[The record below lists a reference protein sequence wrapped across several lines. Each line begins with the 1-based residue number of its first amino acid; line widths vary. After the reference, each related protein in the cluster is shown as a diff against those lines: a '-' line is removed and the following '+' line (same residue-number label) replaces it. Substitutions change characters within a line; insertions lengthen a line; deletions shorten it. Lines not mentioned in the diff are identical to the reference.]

1 MSLGFEW
8 DSRKAAA
15 NRRKH
20 GVTFEEAATV
30 FGDPL
35 AVVFK
40 DEDHSIGERR
50 EIMIGHSDEHR
61 LLLVAFTERGGK
73 IRIISAR
80 NVTKRER
87 RDYEENNI
95 N

>member
-1 MSLGFEW
+1 MSLEFEW

-35 AVVFK
+35 AMVFI
-40 DEDHSIGERR
+40 DEDHSIEERR
-50 EIMIGHSDEHR
+50 EIMIGHSERQR
-61 LLLVAFTERGGK
+61 LLLVAFTEREGK
-73 IRIISAR
+73 IRIISSR
-80 NVTKRER
+80 YVTKRER
-87 RDYEENNI
+87 QDYEENRTN
-95 N
+95 

>member
-1 MSLGFEW
+1 MSLEFEW
-8 DSRKAAA
+8 DSRKAAE

-35 AVVFK
+35 AVVFN

-61 LLLVAFTERGGK
+61 LLLVAFTERGDK
-73 IRIISAR
+73 IRIINAR
-80 NVTKRER
+80 NVTKREL
-87 RDYEENNI
+87 RDHEESSI
-95 N
+95 Y

>member
-1 MSLGFEW
+1 MSLEFEW

-35 AVVFK
+35 ALVFI
-40 DEDHSIGERR
+40 DEDHSIEERR
-50 EIMIGHSDEHR
+50 EIMIGHSERQR
-61 LLLVAFTERGGK
+61 LLLVAFTDRGGK
-73 IRIISAR
+73 IRIISSR

-87 RDYEENNI
+87 RDYEENRND
-95 N
+95 

>member
-1 MSLGFEW
+1 MSLEFEW
-8 DSRKAAA
+8 DSRKATA

-35 AVVFK
+35 AVLFDDK
-40 DEDHSIGERR
+40 DHSIGERR
-50 EIMIGHSDEHR
+50 EIMIGHSDAHR
-61 LLLVAFTERGGK
+61 FLLVAFTERRGK

-80 NVTKRER
+80 HATKRER
-87 RDYEENNI
+87 RDYEENRI
-95 N
+95 Q

>member
-1 MSLGFEW
+1 MSLEFEW

-20 GVTFEEAATV
+20 GATFEEAATV
-30 FGDPL
+30 FGNPL
-35 AVVFK
+35 AVVFA
-40 DEDHSIGERR
+40 DEDHSISERR
-50 EIMIGHSDEHR
+50 EMIIGYSDNNR

-80 NVTKRER
+80 HATKRER
-87 RDYEENNI
+87 RDYEENRI
-95 N
+95 Q